1 MNTFCCFNK
10 KKDDSV
16 SRAGRMNEYYS
27 EKEDEEEEKERQV
40 RVYMYK
46 VICEG
51 MIEKIM
57 KE

>member
-1 MNTFCCFNK
+1 
-10 KKDDSV
+10 
-16 SRAGRMNEYYS
+16 MNEYYS